1 MFYHNKNPILSIPCI
16 FNLASKRSF
25 GKNSYVLDKSIE
37 TVANISLSYNSFCQD
52 CNDFKSASCVLCTFE
67 KLQNVTLKM
76 FPT

>member
-37 TVANISLSYNSFCQD
+37 LLPTYPCHIIHFART
-52 CNDFKSASCVLCTFE
+52 AM
-67 KLQNVTLKM
+67 TLKVHLACCALLKS
-76 FPT
+76 